1 MEISKQRKMHTSLGN
16 SVFERKLKLHNK
28 SFVDF
33 NDNSKNISNEIN
45 TKINELFQ
53 PFDSSFFDKYSR

>member
-1 MEISKQRKMHTSLGN
+1 MHTSLGN